1 MLLST
6 LYPNDQHLV
15 SQSNLQR
22 LKTNLGLGQ
31 KDCQHIVIDEFLCM
45 VTGCALGT
53 DVCNCPGGNHPG
65 GQMAYR
71 GFNWWRIGGGRLS
84 GGNCPRR
91 GIDLDLKQL

>member
-6 LYPNDQHLV
+6 LYANDQHLV

-45 VTGCALGT
+45 GLVVLWE
-53 DVCNCPGGNHPG
+53 
-65 GQMAYR
+65 QMYATVQ
-71 GFNWWRIGGGRLS
+71 GAIIQEG
-84 GGNCPRR
+84 
-91 GIDLDLKQL
+91 K